1 MDDEISNKFSSN
13 RVLCSHVFWRVPA
26 VFRAIIQSHPLLLL
40 LLPSCSWSALLQ
52 QPPPS
57 SSSGLHVSVCSAS
70 CKRVLILLLVLSLL
84 LISVGAPLPLS
95 APLSAPLRLLASFSL
110 RFTVDHRQKVAVIHH
125 SVSFST
131 HHKLSLFSLIA
142 GTHGRVRYGLLL

>member
-1 MDDEISNKFSSN
+1 MDDEISNKFSIN

-26 VFRAIIQSHPLLLL
+26 VFRAIIQSHPLLL

-70 CKRVLILLLVLSLL
+70 CKRVPILLLVLSLL
-84 LISVGAPLPLS
+84 LISVGTPLPLS
-95 APLSAPLRLLASFSL
+95 PPLSAPLRLSASFSL
-110 RFTVDHRQKVAVIHH
+110 CFTVDHKQKVAVIHH
-125 SVSFST
+125 SASFST
-131 HHKLSLFSLIA
+131 HHKLNLFSLIA